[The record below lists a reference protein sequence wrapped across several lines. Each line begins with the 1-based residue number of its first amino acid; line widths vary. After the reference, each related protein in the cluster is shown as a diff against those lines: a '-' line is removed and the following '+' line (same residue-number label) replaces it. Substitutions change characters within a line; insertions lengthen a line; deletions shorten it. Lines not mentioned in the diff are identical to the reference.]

1 MKNAETEYQKLST
14 GNTDAIDWDKVKP
27 FIGNMAKDIKVQKE
41 HLGGDF
47 VIAQAITSRDMRDH
61 IRTILPDTIFIIL
74 SMTQETQVIFPKC
87 SVLPFLI

>member
-14 GNTDAIDWDKVKP
+14 GNIDDIDWDKVKP

-61 IRTILPDTIFIIL
+61 IRTILPDCVFIIL
-74 SMTQETQVIFPKC
+74 TLTQETQASK
-87 SVLPFLI
+87 SKSSDK